1 MNTISAFIG
10 FLKGGGGNLI
20 SLIVVFTMF
29 LVAFAIVECVR
40 RVTIGNYVKN
50 PTLKGIVSFYLTS
63 IILYI
68 LNNYISG
75 SRFYSKFFSNEVY
88 LMIYRFSFALGL
100 AILLCLISVS
110 LNLTINYM
118 RLRSNV

>member
-63 IILYI
+63 IIL
-68 LNNYISG
+68 LL
-75 SRFYSKFFSNEVY
+75 Y
-88 LMIYRFSFALGL
+88 LSVLFSFGGFLGTCKYNFNL
-100 AILLCLISVS
+100 WRIILIA
-110 LNLTINYM
+110 YHKDK
-118 RLRSNV
+118 